1 MKAFLLT
8 ASALALTAC
17 AATAADEPHQV
28 HTDHRVHVMRAGD
41 MHHGRH
47 ARVVEVVGD
56 HGDRTVHVVSGDG
69 TSEISVNGRRIEVV
83 DGAVIIDGERHD
95 FEGGR
100 IVIDGDDVRVSE
112 GFGPHMTWSWAE
124 DDGHV
129 RVEIARAMEEAER
142 ALAEVEAID
151 WVAHEEALAEAFAE
165 IENIEIDID
174 DPDEDTWIHRDGER
188 VRYGDLSPAEQAE
201 IREEIAN
208 ARVAA
213 RDALRSARIEMRSA
227 RRDGDMAR
235 VEARIARDAAREAAH
250 RARDEAHEMRNH
262 MRWEFRDMGDAEHI
276 RIEDENG
283 NTRVWLDEREL
294 EGAELEEF
302 LDRMEERNEHF
313 AEMRFGEMQFGGE
326 PRVMVFTDE
335 NGETEIMRNHRVI
348 VEIDNDGD
356 HRVIE
361 IEPGDEPDLEGDD

>member
-1 MKAFLLT
+1 MKAFLLS

-17 AATAADEPHQV
+17 AATSADEPHQAR
-28 HTDHRVHVMRAGD
+28 TDHRVHVMHTGD

-56 HGDRTVHVVSGDG
+56 HGERTVHVVSGDG

-83 DGAVIIDGERHD
+83 DGAVIVDGERHD
-95 FEGGR
+95 FDGGR
-100 IVIDGDDVRVSE
+100 IVIDGDDIHVSE
-112 GFGPHMTWSWAE
+112 GFGPHRAFAWHMGPDSGE
-124 DDGHV
+124 V
-129 RVEIARAMEEAER
+129 RIEVARAMEEVER
-142 ALAEVEAID
+142 AMAEIDSID
-151 WVAHEEALAEAFAE
+151 WVARDEALEEAFAE

-188 VRYGDLSPAEQAE
+188 VRFGDLSPAEQEE
-201 IREEIAN
+201 IREELAE
-208 ARVAA
+208 ARIAA

-227 RRDGDMAR
+227 RDEGRN
-235 VEARIARDAAREAAH
+235 ARIEVR
-250 RARDEAHEMRNH
+250 RARDEARRARDEARGLRDQ
-262 MRWEFRDMGDAEHI
+262 MRWHFRDMGDASEI

-302 LDRMEERNEHF
+302 LDRMEEHNERF
-313 AEMRFGEMQFGGE
+313 AEMRFGQMQFDGE
-326 PRVMVFTDE
+326 PRVFVFTDE
-335 NGETEIMRNHRVI
+335 DGSETEVVRSRRVV

-356 HRVIE
+356 RRVIE
-361 IEPGDEPDLEGDD
+361 IEPGDEPALEGDD

>member
-1 MKAFLLT
+1 MKAFLLS

-17 AATAADEPHQV
+17 AATSADEPHQAR
-28 HTDHRVHVMRAGD
+28 TEHRVHVMRAAD

-56 HGDRTVHVVSGDG
+56 HGNRTVHVVSGDG

-83 DGAVIIDGERHD
+83 DGAVIVDGQRHE

-100 IVIDGDDVRVSE
+100 IVIDGDEIHVSE
-112 GFGPHMTWSWAE
+112 GFGPHMAWSWSE

-129 RVEIARAMEEAER
+129 RVEIARAMEEVER
-142 ALAEVEAID
+142 AMAEIDSID
-151 WVAHEEALAEAFAE
+151 WVEHDEALAEAFAE

-174 DPDEDTWIHRDGER
+174 DPTEDTWIHRDGER
-188 VRYGDLSPAEQAE
+188 VRFGDLSPAEQEE
-201 IREEIAN
+201 IREELAE
-208 ARVAA
+208 ARIAA

-227 RRDGDMAR
+227 RDEGHRAR
-235 VEARIARDAAREAAH
+235 IEARIARDVARDAARH
-250 RARDEAHEMRNH
+250 ARDEAHEMRNH
-262 MRWEFRDMGDAEHI
+262 MRWHFRDMGDANEI

-313 AEMRFGEMQFGGE
+313 AEMQFGGE
-326 PRVMVFTDE
+326 PRVFVFTDE
-335 NGETEIMRNHRVI
+335 DGETEVVRSRRVV
-348 VEIDNDGD
+348 VEIDNDGER
-356 HRVIE
+356 RVIE
-361 IEPGDEPDLEGDD
+361 IEPGDEPALEGEN

>member
-1 MKAFLLT
+1 MKAFLLS

-17 AATAADEPHQV
+17 AATAADEPHQAR
-28 HTDHRVHVMRAGD
+28 TDHRVHVMRAGD
-41 MHHGRH
+41 MHHGGH

-56 HGDRTVHVVSGDG
+56 HGNRTVHVVTGDG

-83 DGAVIIDGERHD
+83 DGAVIVDGERHD
-95 FEGGR
+95 FDGGR
-100 IVIDGDDVRVSE
+100 IVIDGDDIQVSD
-112 GFGPHMTWSWAE
+112 GFGPHMAWSWSE

-129 RVEIARAMEEAER
+129 RVEIARAMEEVER
-142 ALAEVEAID
+142 AMAEIDSID
-151 WVAHEEALAEAFAE
+151 WVAHDEALAEAFAE

-174 DPDEDTWIHRDGER
+174 EPNEDTWIHRDGER
-188 VRYGDLSPAEQAE
+188 LRFGDLSPAEQAE
-201 IREEIAN
+201 IREELAE
-208 ARVAA
+208 ARIAA

-227 RRDGDMAR
+227 RDEGQRAR
-235 VEARIARDAAREAAH
+235 FHVR
-250 RARDEAHEMRNH
+250 RARDEARGMRDH
-262 MRWEFRDMGDAEHI
+262 MRWQFLDMGDASEI

-313 AEMRFGEMQFGGE
+313 AEMRLGGE
-326 PRVMVFTDE
+326 PHVMVFTGEDG
-335 NGETEIMRNHRVI
+335 GETEIVRSRRVV

-356 HRVIE
+356 RRVIE
-361 IEPGDEPDLEGDD
+361 IEPGDEPALEGND

>member
-1 MKAFLLT
+1 MKAFLFS

-17 AATAADEPHQV
+17 AATAADEPHQAR
-28 HTDHRVHVMRAGD
+28 TDHRVHIMRAGD
-41 MHHGRH
+41 MHHGGH

-69 TSEISVNGRRIEVV
+69 NSVISVNGRHIEVV
-83 DGAVIIDGERHD
+83 DGAVIVDGERHD
-95 FEGGR
+95 FDGGR
-100 IVIDGDDVRVSE
+100 IVIDGDDIHVSE
-112 GFGPHMTWSWAE
+112 GFGPHMAWSWSE

-129 RVEIARAMEEAER
+129 RVEIARAMEEVER
-142 ALAEVEAID
+142 ALAEVESID
-151 WVAHEEALAEAFAE
+151 WVAHNEALAEAFAE
-165 IENIEIDID
+165 IENIEIEID

-188 VRYGDLSPAEQAE
+188 VRFGDLSPAEQAE
-201 IREEIAN
+201 IREELAE
-208 ARVAA
+208 ARIAA

-227 RRDGDMAR
+227 RDEGRN
-235 VEARIARDAAREAAH
+235 ARIEVR
-250 RARDEAHEMRNH
+250 RARDEARRARDEAREMRNH
-262 MRWEFRDMGDAEHI
+262 MRWEFRDMGDASEI

-313 AEMRFGEMQFGGE
+313 AEMRFGEMELAGE

-335 NGETEIMRNHRVI
+335 DGESNVIRRGRVVIEIN
-348 VEIDNDGD
+348 NDGD
-356 HRVIE
+356 RRVIE

>member
-1 MKAFLLT
+1 MKAFLLS

-17 AATAADEPHQV
+17 AATSADEPHQAR
-28 HTDHRVHVMRAGD
+28 TDHRVHVMRAGD
-41 MHHGRH
+41 MHHGGH

-69 TSEISVNGRRIEVV
+69 NSVISVNGRRIEVV
-83 DGAVIIDGERHD
+83 DGAVIVDGERHD
-95 FEGGR
+95 FNGGR
-100 IVIDGDDVRVSE
+100 IVIGGDEIHVSE
-112 GFGPHMTWSWAE
+112 GFGPHMAWSWSE

-129 RVEIARAMEEAER
+129 RVEIARAMEEVER
-142 ALAEVEAID
+142 AMAEIDSID
-151 WVAHEEALAEAFAE
+151 WVAHDEALAEAFAE
-165 IENIEIDID
+165 IEDIEIDIE

-188 VRYGDLSPAEQAE
+188 VRFGDLSPAEQAE
-201 IREEIAN
+201 IREELAE
-208 ARVAA
+208 ARIAA

-235 VEARIARDAAREAAH
+235 VEARIARDAARDAAH
-250 RARDEAHEMRNH
+250 RARDEARAARNHH
-262 MRWEFRDMGDAEHI
+262 MRWQSLDVGDASEI

-302 LDRMEERNEHF
+302 LDRMEERNERF
-313 AEMRFGEMQFGGE
+313 AQMQFGGE
-326 PRVMVFTDE
+326 PRVMVFTGED
-335 NGETEIMRNHRVI
+335 GETEVVRSRRVI

-356 HRVIE
+356 RRVIE